1 MKLQEELDNLNQ
13 MIIKMA
19 DVVENNLSLAF
30 SLYKKYDEDT
40 ATQINDDIVD
50 LHERLVEEVCMSIL
64 IKRKIFC

>member
-30 SLYKKYDEDT
+30 SLYKKYIKKVDET
-40 ATQINDDIVD
+40 A
-50 LHERLVEEVCMSIL
+50 
-64 IKRKIFC
+64 

>member
-30 SLYKKYDEDT
+30 SLYKKYDEEIGR
-40 ATQINDDIVD
+40 AHV
-50 LHERLVEEVCMSIL
+50 
-64 IKRKIFC
+64 